1 MRRDHYK
8 VFSEGKIGPRAL
20 PNRLVRSATADPSLF
35 PSQEMN
41 EEVLDLYRAVAAG
54 GVGLI
59 ITGDFP
65 ALPEGLWDEA
75 VSHKS
80 GSPYEQVKVKRIGE
94 LAEAVHTTAPQC
106 GIVAQISAQYRGVA
120 PSDIPSPFTGK
131 RPTPLSKSQIR
142 QLVECCV
149 DIIRDLKDEGF
160 DGVQF
165 HAAHG
170 GLLSRFLSPYTNRRE
185 DEYGGSA
192 ENRARVFREIL
203 SEARPHVGQFPI
215 LIKMNCTDYM
225 EGGTDLANFPELAL
239 EIERCG
245 IDAIEISGGMWD
257 CLVRTKEELGFRPV
271 PAPESHTGIED
282 PAKQSYF
289 LKYAETLSLDIP
301 VILVGGNRDVE
312 RLEGIVRQGKVDF
325 VAMCRP
331 LINEPDLPKRWVKG
345 QGSSGTDC
353 ISCNSCI
360 FDMWD
365 HINRGKPWIATCSLK
380 HDSARVR
387 AAQEWLSAWEK
398 KWSGAA
404 P

>member
-1 MRRDHYK
+1 MQRDHYK
-8 VFSEGKIGPRAL
+8 IFSEAEIGPLTL

-41 EEVLDLYRAVAAG
+41 EGVLDLYRAVAAG

-65 ALPEGLWDEA
+65 ALPEGLWDET
-75 VSHKS
+75 VSHK
-80 GSPYEQVKVKRIGE
+80 GAPPYEQVKIKRIGE
-94 LAEAVHTTAPQC
+94 LPEAVHTTAPRC
-106 GIVAQISAQYRGVA
+106 GIVAQISAQHKGVA
-120 PSDIPSPFTGK
+120 PSDVRSPFTGK
-131 RPTPLSKSQIR
+131 IPTPLSKQQIK

-149 DIIRDLKDEGF
+149 ATVRGLKDEGF

-203 SEARPHVGQFPI
+203 SEARRHVGQFPI

-225 EGGTDLANFPELAL
+225 EGGTDLANFAELAL

-271 PAPESHTGIED
+271 PAPESHTRIED

-289 LKYAETLSLDIP
+289 LKYAERLNLNIP

-312 RLEGIVRQGKVDF
+312 RLEEIVRGGKVDF
-325 VAMCRP
+325 AAMCRP
-331 LINEPDLPKRWVKG
+331 LISEPDLVKRWIEG
-345 QGSSGTDC
+345 RGSTSTDC
-353 ISCNSCI
+353 VSCNSCI

-365 HINRGKPWIATCSLK
+365 HINRGKPWIATCVLK
-380 HDSARVR
+380 HDTARFR
-387 AAQEWLSAWEK
+387 AAQRWLSAWER
-398 KWSGAA
+398 KWAGTA